1 MKDAFVESQP
11 GAVSTSAQELREAL
25 GMSGRSESKDDGGA
39 YLSEILE
46 RLEAIVVSADLE
58 EQRRHFVSLNEHLI
72 ALAQKLDLSESPLYV
87 QHCPM
92 ANQNKGAL
100 WLSDTKEIRNP
111 YYGDAMLTCGSV
123 MDSIQ

>member
-1 MKDAFVESQP
+1 MGSNAHVPVLLGPVLKGLNIKKEGCYVDATF
-11 GAVSTSAQELREAL
+11 
-25 GMSGRSESKDDGGA
+25 GRGGHSRA
-39 YLSEILE
+39 ILE
-46 RLEAIVVSADLE
+46 RLDAIALSGDLE

-100 WLSDTKEIRNP
+100 WLSDNKEIRNP